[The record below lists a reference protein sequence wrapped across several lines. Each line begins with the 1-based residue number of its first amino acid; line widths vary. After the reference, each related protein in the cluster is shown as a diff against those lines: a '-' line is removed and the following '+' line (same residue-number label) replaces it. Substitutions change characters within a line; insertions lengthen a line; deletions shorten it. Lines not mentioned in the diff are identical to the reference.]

1 MMCTTI
7 VACKGGEP
15 MVRVTEVTDE
25 EAPLALLVDN
35 NEMALYRMNE
45 IFRQRNYRIIECKN
59 GDKAV
64 DLFITEQPDLVI
76 ISLDIPGLDGHVA
89 ALEMRESRQDTRV
102 IFTTPRNKLELAED
116 AAFSAGAVALL
127 QKPVTQSSIDE
138 VWDLVMGDIPDA
150 PGIEDLDQLY
160 PDVDADVEVTIELDG
175 LPEPPPPSALP
186 ALGPP
191 PKRRKKGKRL
201 LMLAILLF
209 FGSAGAISYGL
220 YTMGYIPL

>member
-1 MMCTTI
+1 
-7 VACKGGEP
+7 

-45 IFRQRNYRIIECKN
+45 IFLQRNYRVIECQN

-116 AAFSAGAVALL
+116 AAFSAGAVAVL
-127 QKPVTQSSIDE
+127 QKPITQSSIDE

-160 PDVDADVEVTIELDG
+160 PDVDEDDIEVTVELEQ

-191 PKRRKKGKRL
+191 PKRKKKGKGL
-201 LMLAILLF
+201 LMVAILLF
-209 FGSAGAISYGL
+209 LGSAGAIGYGL
-220 YTMGYIPL
+220 YTMGYVSL

>member
-1 MMCTTI
+1 
-7 VACKGGEP
+7 
-15 MVRVTEVTDE
+15 MVRVTEVIDE

-35 NEMALYRMNE
+35 NEMALFRMNE
-45 IFRQRNYRIIECKN
+45 IFRQRNYRVIECQN

-89 ALEMRESRQDTRV
+89 ALEMRESRQDARV
-102 IFTTPRNKLELAED
+102 IFVTPRNKLELAED

-160 PDVDADVEVTIELDG
+160 PNVVDDVEVSVELEQ

-191 PKRRKKGKRL
+191 PKRKKKGKGL
-201 LMLAILLF
+201 LIVAILLF
-209 FGSAGAISYGL
+209 FGSAGAIGYGL
-220 YTMGYIPL
+220 YTMEYIPL

>member
-1 MMCTTI
+1 
-7 VACKGGEP
+7 

-45 IFRQRNYRIIECKN
+45 IFRQRDYRIIECQN

-64 DLFITEQPDLVI
+64 DLFITEKPDLVI

-89 ALEMRESRQDTRV
+89 ALEMRESRQDARI

-160 PDVDADVEVTIELDG
+160 PDDVEDDIEVTIELEE
-175 LPEPPPPSALP
+175 LPAPPPPSALP

-191 PKRRKKGKRL
+191 PKRKKKGKGL

-209 FGSAGAISYGL
+209 LGSAGAIGYGL

>member
-1 MMCTTI
+1 
-7 VACKGGEP
+7 
-15 MVRVTEVTDE
+15 MVRVTEVIDE

-35 NEMALYRMNE
+35 NEMALFRMNE
-45 IFRQRNYRIIECKN
+45 IFRQRNYRVIECQN

-89 ALEMRESRQDTRV
+89 ALEMRESRQDARV

-116 AAFSAGAVALL
+116 AVFSAGAVALL

-160 PDVDADVEVTIELDG
+160 PNVVDDVEVSVELEQ

-191 PKRRKKGKRL
+191 PKRKKKGKGL
-201 LMLAILLF
+201 LIVAILLF
-209 FGSAGAISYGL
+209 FGSAGAIGYGL
-220 YTMGYIPL
+220 YTMEYIPL

>member
-1 MMCTTI
+1 
-7 VACKGGEP
+7 

-25 EAPLALLVDN
+25 DAPLALLVDN
-35 NEMALYRMNE
+35 NEMAIYRMNE
-45 IFRQRNYRIIECKN
+45 IFRQRDYRTIECQN

-89 ALEMRESRQDTRV
+89 ALEMRESRQDARI
-102 IFTTPRNKLELAED
+102 IFTTPRNKLGLAED
-116 AAFSAGAVALL
+116 AAFSAGAVAIL
-127 QKPVTQSSIDE
+127 QKPVTQSSMDE

-160 PDVDADVEVTIELDG
+160 PDVDEDDVEVTIELE
-175 LPEPPPPSALP
+175 LPAPPPPSALP
-186 ALGPP
+186 ARGPP
-191 PKRRKKGKRL
+191 PKRKKKGKGL
-201 LMLAILLF
+201 LMLAMLLF
-209 FGSAGAISYGL
+209 LGSAGAIGYGL

>member
-1 MMCTTI
+1 MCTTI

-138 VWDLVMGDIPDA
+138 VWDLVVGDIPDA

>member
-1 MMCTTI
+1 
-7 VACKGGEP
+7 

-45 IFRQRNYRIIECKN
+45 IFRQRNYRVIECHN

-89 ALEMRESRQDTRV
+89 ALEMRESRRDARV
-102 IFTTPRNKLELAED
+102 IFVTPRNKLELAED

-138 VWDLVMGDIPDA
+138 VWDLIMGDIPDA

-160 PDVDADVEVTIELDG
+160 PDVVDGVDDDVEVIIELEG
-175 LPEPPPPSALP
+175 LPPPPPPSALP

-191 PKRRKKGKRL
+191 PKRKKKGKGLL
-201 LMLAILLF
+201 LMAILLF
-209 FGSAGAISYGL
+209 LGAAGAIGYGL
-220 YTMGYIPL
+220 YSMGYIPL

>member
-1 MMCTTI
+1 MWP
-7 VACKGGEP
+7 VVEGES

-45 IFRQRNYRIIECKN
+45 IFRQRDYRIIECQN

-64 DLFITEQPDLVI
+64 DLFITEKPDLVI

-89 ALEMRESRQDTRV
+89 ALEMRESRQDARI

-160 PDVDADVEVTIELDG
+160 PDDVEDDIEVTIELEE
-175 LPEPPPPSALP
+175 LPAPPPPSALP

-191 PKRRKKGKRL
+191 PKRKKKGKGL

-209 FGSAGAISYGL
+209 LGSAGAIGYGL

>member
-1 MMCTTI
+1 
-7 VACKGGEP
+7 
-15 MVRVTEVTDE
+15 MVRVTEVIDE

-35 NEMALYRMNE
+35 NEMALFRMNE
-45 IFRQRNYRIIECKN
+45 IFRQRNYRVIECQN

-89 ALEMRESRQDTRV
+89 ALEMRESRRDARV
-102 IFTTPRNKLELAED
+102 IFVTPRNKLELAED

-160 PDVDADVEVTIELDG
+160 PNVVDDVEVSVELEQ

-191 PKRRKKGKRL
+191 PKRKKKGKGL
-201 LMLAILLF
+201 LIVAILLF
-209 FGSAGAISYGL
+209 FGSAGAIGYGL
-220 YTMGYIPL
+220 YTMEYIPL

>member
-1 MMCTTI
+1 
-7 VACKGGEP
+7 

-64 DLFITEQPDLVI
+64 DIFITEQPDLVI

-89 ALEMRESRQDTRV
+89 ALEMRESRRDTRV

-160 PDVDADVEVTIELDG
+160 PDVDADVDVDVTIELDG

-201 LMLAILLF
+201 LILAILLF
-209 FGSAGAISYGL
+209 FGSAGAIGYGL

>member
-1 MMCTTI
+1 MCTTI
-7 VACKGGEP
+7 VACGGGEP
-15 MVRVTEVTDE
+15 MVRVTEVTDK

-45 IFRQRNYRIIECKN
+45 IFLQRNYRIIECKN

-89 ALEMRESRQDTRV
+89 ALEMRESRRDTRI

-138 VWDLVMGDIPDA
+138 VWDLIMGDIPDA

-186 ALGPP
+186 AFGPP

-201 LMLAILLF
+201 LMLAILLL
-209 FGSAGAISYGL
+209 FGSAGTIGYGL
-220 YTMGYIPL
+220 YTMGYIPV

>member
-1 MMCTTI
+1 
-7 VACKGGEP
+7 

-45 IFRQRNYRIIECKN
+45 IFRQRDYRIIECQN

-76 ISLDIPGLDGHVA
+76 LSLDIPGLDGHVA
-89 ALEMRESRQDTRV
+89 ALEMRESRQDARI

-127 QKPVTQSSIDE
+127 QKPVTQSSMDE

-150 PGIEDLDQLY
+150 PGVEDLDQLY
-160 PDVDADVEVTIELDG
+160 PDVDEDDIEVTIELEE
-175 LPEPPPPSALP
+175 LPAPPPPSALP

-191 PKRRKKGKRL
+191 PKRKKKGKGL

-209 FGSAGAISYGL
+209 LGSAGAIGYGL

>member
-1 MMCTTI
+1 
-7 VACKGGEP
+7 

-45 IFRQRNYRIIECKN
+45 IFRQRDYRVIECQN

-64 DLFITEQPDLVI
+64 DIFITEKPDLVI

-89 ALEMRESRQDTRV
+89 ALEMRESRMDTRI

-127 QKPVTQSSIDE
+127 QKPVTQSSMDE

-150 PGIEDLDQLY
+150 PGVEDLDQLY
-160 PDVDADVEVTIELDG
+160 PEVDEDVEVTIELEG

-191 PKRRKKGKRL
+191 PKRKKKGKGL

-209 FGSAGAISYGL
+209 LGSAGAIGYGL

>member
-1 MMCTTI
+1 
-7 VACKGGEP
+7 

-45 IFRQRNYRIIECKN
+45 IFRQRNYRLIECKN

-89 ALEMRESRQDTRV
+89 ALEMRESRRDTRI

-175 LPEPPPPSALP
+175 LPEPPPPFALP

-191 PKRRKKGKRL
+191 PKRRKKGKKL
-201 LMLAILLF
+201 LMLAILLL
-209 FGSAGAISYGL
+209 FGSAGAIGYGL
-220 YTMGYIPL
+220 FTMGYMPL

>member
-1 MMCTTI
+1 
-7 VACKGGEP
+7 
-15 MVRVTEVTDE
+15 MVRVTEVIDE

-35 NEMALYRMNE
+35 NEMALFRMNE
-45 IFRQRNYRIIECKN
+45 IFRQRNYRVIECQN

-89 ALEMRESRQDTRV
+89 ALEMRESRQDARV

-160 PDVDADVEVTIELDG
+160 PNVVDDVEVSVELEQ

-191 PKRRKKGKRL
+191 PKRKKKGKGL
-201 LMLAILLF
+201 LIVAILLF
-209 FGSAGAISYGL
+209 FGSAGAIGYGL
-220 YTMGYIPL
+220 YTMEYIPL

>member
-1 MMCTTI
+1 
-7 VACKGGEP
+7 
-15 MVRVTEVTDE
+15 MVRVTEVIDE

-35 NEMALYRMNE
+35 NEMALFRMNE
-45 IFRQRNYRIIECKN
+45 IFRQRNYRVIECQN

-89 ALEMRESRQDTRV
+89 ALEMRESRKDARV

-160 PDVDADVEVTIELDG
+160 PNVVDDVEVSVELEQ

-191 PKRRKKGKRL
+191 PKRKKKGKGL
-201 LMLAILLF
+201 LIVAILLF
-209 FGSAGAISYGL
+209 FGSAGAIGYGL
-220 YTMGYIPL
+220 YTMEYIPL

>member
-1 MMCTTI
+1 
-7 VACKGGEP
+7 

-25 EAPLALLVDN
+25 DAPLALLVDN

-45 IFRQRNYRIIECKN
+45 IFRQRNYRVIECQN

-76 ISLDIPGLDGHVA
+76 IALDIPGLDGHVA
-89 ALEMRESRQDTRV
+89 ALEMRESRRDTRV
-102 IFTTPRNKLELAED
+102 IFSTPRNKLELAED

-160 PDVDADVEVTIELDG
+160 PDVDDDDVEVTVELEL
-175 LPEPPPPSALP
+175 LPAPPPPSALP

-191 PKRRKKGKRL
+191 PKLKKKGKKL
-201 LMLAILLF
+201 LMVAILLL
-209 FGSAGAISYGL
+209 FGSIGAIGYGL
-220 YTMGYIPL
+220 HTMGYVSL

>member
-1 MMCTTI
+1 
-7 VACKGGEP
+7 

-45 IFRQRNYRIIECKN
+45 IFRQRDYRIIECQN

-76 ISLDIPGLDGHVA
+76 LSLDIPGLDGHVA
-89 ALEMRESRQDTRV
+89 ALEMRESRQDARI

-127 QKPVTQSSIDE
+127 QKPVTQSSMDE

-150 PGIEDLDQLY
+150 PGVEDLDQLY
-160 PDVDADVEVTIELDG
+160 PDVDEDDIEVTIELEG
-175 LPEPPPPSALP
+175 LPAPPPPSALP

-191 PKRRKKGKRL
+191 PKRKKKGKGL

-209 FGSAGAISYGL
+209 LGSAGAIGYGL

>member
-1 MMCTTI
+1 
-7 VACKGGEP
+7 

-45 IFRQRNYRIIECKN
+45 IFRQRDYRIIECQN

-76 ISLDIPGLDGHVA
+76 LSLDIPGLDGHVA
-89 ALEMRESRQDTRV
+89 ALEMRESRQDARI

-160 PDVDADVEVTIELDG
+160 PDDVEDDIEVTIELEE
-175 LPEPPPPSALP
+175 LPAPPPPSALP

-191 PKRRKKGKRL
+191 PKRKKKGKGL

-209 FGSAGAISYGL
+209 LGSAGAIGYGL

>member
-1 MMCTTI
+1 
-7 VACKGGEP
+7 

-25 EAPLALLVDN
+25 DAPLALLVDN

-45 IFRQRNYRIIECKN
+45 IFRQRDYRVIECKN

-64 DLFITEQPDLVI
+64 DIFITEKPDLVI
-76 ISLDIPGLDGHVA
+76 ISLDIPGLDGHVT
-89 ALEMRESRQDTRV
+89 ALEMRESRSDSRI

-150 PGIEDLDQLY
+150 PGVEDLDQLY
-160 PDVDADVEVTIELDG
+160 PEVEEEVEVTIDLEG
-175 LPEPPPPSALP
+175 LPAPPPPSALP

-191 PKRRKKGKRL
+191 PKRKKKGKGL

-209 FGSAGAISYGL
+209 LGSAGAIGYGL

>member
-1 MMCTTI
+1 
-7 VACKGGEP
+7 

-45 IFRQRNYRIIECKN
+45 IFRQRNYRVIECQN

-89 ALEMRESRQDTRV
+89 ALEMRESRRDARV
-102 IFTTPRNKLELAED
+102 IFVTPRNKLELAED

-138 VWDLVMGDIPDA
+138 VWDLIMGDIPDA

-160 PDVDADVEVTIELDG
+160 PDVVDGVDDDVEVIIELEG
-175 LPEPPPPSALP
+175 LPPPPPPSALP

-191 PKRRKKGKRL
+191 PKRKKKGKGLL
-201 LMLAILLF
+201 LMAILLF
-209 FGSAGAISYGL
+209 LGAAGAIGYGL
-220 YTMGYIPL
+220 YTMGHIPL

>member
-1 MMCTTI
+1 MCTPI

>member
-1 MMCTTI
+1 
-7 VACKGGEP
+7 

-25 EAPLALLVDN
+25 DAPLALLVDN

-45 IFRQRNYRIIECKN
+45 IFRQRNYRVIECQN

-89 ALEMRESRQDTRV
+89 ALEMRESRKDARV
-102 IFTTPRNKLELAED
+102 IFTTPRNKLELAKD
-116 AAFSAGAVALL
+116 AVFSAGAVALL
-127 QKPVTQSSIDE
+127 QKPVTQSCIDE

-160 PDVDADVEVTIELDG
+160 PDVDDDVTVELEL
-175 LPEPPPPSALP
+175 LPPPPPPSALP

-191 PKRRKKGKRL
+191 PKRKKKGKGL
-201 LMLAILLF
+201 LIVAVLLF
-209 FGSAGAISYGL
+209 FCSAGAIGYGL
-220 YTMGYIPL
+220 YTMGHIPL

>member
-1 MMCTTI
+1 MCTTI

>member
-1 MMCTTI
+1 
-7 VACKGGEP
+7 

-45 IFRQRNYRIIECKN
+45 IFRQRDYRVIECQN

-64 DLFITEQPDLVI
+64 DIFITEKPDLVV

-89 ALEMRESRQDTRV
+89 ALEMRESRSDARI

-127 QKPVTQSSIDE
+127 QKPITQSSMDE

-150 PGIEDLDQLY
+150 PGVEDLDQLY
-160 PDVDADVEVTIELDG
+160 PEVDEDVEVTVELEG

-191 PKRRKKGKRL
+191 PKRKKKGKGL

-209 FGSAGAISYGL
+209 LGSAGAIGYGL
-220 YTMGYIPL
+220 YTMGYIPV